1 MSAVEVRG
9 PSALGQDRSRFLSL
23 IRTLTITEFKLKF
36 YGSVLGYLWQLLRPL
51 MLFGILYLVFTQFV
65 KFGEGVE
72 HYPVVLLLGVVLYTF
87 FAESVANS
95 VESVVGREPLVR
107 KVDFPR
113 LVIPMSVVATAMLN
127 FGLNL
132 IVVFAFAV
140 ANGVEPQWRWL
151 ELPLLVGATAVFASG
166 VAALVSA
173 LYVRYRDVKPIS
185 DVLLQVLF
193 YATPIFYPIEL
204 VTERT
209 LQKLV
214 LLLNPFAVIVQ
225 QARHAIVDPSAPSAH
240 TVLGSWFL
248 LLIPAGIALAIVV
261 LGFWYFNREAPR
273 IAEDL

>member
-23 IRTLTITEFKLKF
+23 LTTLTLTEFRLKF

-51 MLFGILYLVFTQFV
+51 MLFGILYLVFTEFV
-65 KFGEGVE
+65 KFGEGVQ

-87 FAESVANS
+87 FAESVSQS

-113 LVIPMSVVATAMLN
+113 LVIPMSVVGTALLN

-132 IVVFAFAV
+132 IVVFVFAI
-140 ANGVEPQWRWL
+140 ASGVEIQWRWL
-151 ELPLLVGATAVFASG
+151 ELPLLIGATAVLASG
-166 VAALVSA
+166 VAALASA

-185 DVLLQVLF
+185 EVLLQMLF

-204 VTERT
+204 ITERT
-209 LQKLV
+209 LQKIV
-214 LLLNPFAVIVQ
+214 LLINPFAVIVQ
-225 QARHAIVDPSAPSAH
+225 QARHAVVDPSAPSAH
-240 TVLGSWFL
+240 TVAGSWPL
-248 LLIPAGIALAIVV
+248 LGIPFAIGAGLVV

>member
-1 MSAVEVRG
+1 MSVVEVRG
-9 PSALGQDRSRFLSL
+9 PSALGQDRGRFLSL
-23 IRTLTITEFKLKF
+23 IRTLTFTEFKLKF

-51 MLFGILYLVFTQFV
+51 MLFGILYVVFTQFV
-65 KFGEGVE
+65 KFGEGVK

-87 FAESVANS
+87 LAEAVSQS
-95 VESVVGREPLVR
+95 VESVVAREPVVR

-127 FGLNL
+127 LGLNL
-132 IVVFAFAV
+132 VVVFAFAA
-140 ANGVEPQWRWL
+140 ANGVEVQWRWL
-151 ELPLLVGATAVFASG
+151 ELPFLIAVTALLAAG

-185 DVLLQVLF
+185 DVLLQILF

-209 LQKLV
+209 VQKLI

-240 TVLGSWFL
+240 TVVGSWAL
-248 LLIPAGIALAIVV
+248 LAIPVAIGAALV
-261 LGFWYFNREAPR
+261 AVGFWYFNREAPR

>member
-9 PSALGQDRSRFLSL
+9 PSALGQDRSRFVSL
-23 IRTLTITEFKLKF
+23 LTTLTLTEFRLKF

-51 MLFGILYLVFTQFV
+51 MLFGILYLVFTEFV

-87 FAESVANS
+87 FAESVSQS

-113 LVIPMSVVATAMLN
+113 LVIPMSVVGTALLN

-132 IVVFAFAV
+132 IVVFVFAI
-140 ANGVEPQWRWL
+140 ASGVEIQWRWL
-151 ELPLLVGATAVFASG
+151 ELPLLIGATAVLASG
-166 VAALVSA
+166 IAALASA

-185 DVLLQVLF
+185 EVLLQMLF

-204 VTERT
+204 ITERA
-209 LQKLV
+209 LQKIV
-214 LLLNPFAVIVQ
+214 LLINPFAVIVQ
-225 QARHAIVDPSAPSAH
+225 QARHAVVDPSAPSAH
-240 TVLGSWFL
+240 TIAGSWL
-248 LLIPAGIALAIVV
+248 LLGIPFAIGVGLVV

>member
-1 MSAVEVRG
+1 VSAVEVRG
-9 PSALGQDRSRFLSL
+9 PSALGQDRSRFVSL
-23 IRTLTITEFKLKF
+23 LTTLTLTEFRLKF

-51 MLFGILYLVFTQFV
+51 MLFGILYLVFTEFV

-87 FAESVANS
+87 FAESVSQS

-113 LVIPMSVVATAMLN
+113 LVIPMSVVGTALLN

-132 IVVFAFAV
+132 IVVFVFAI
-140 ANGVEPQWRWL
+140 ASGVEIQWRWL
-151 ELPLLVGATAVFASG
+151 ELPLLIGATAVLASG
-166 VAALVSA
+166 IAALASA

-185 DVLLQVLF
+185 EVLLQMLF

-204 VTERT
+204 ITERT
-209 LQKLV
+209 LQKIV
-214 LLLNPFAVIVQ
+214 LLINPFAVIVQ
-225 QARHAIVDPSAPSAH
+225 QARHAVVDPSAPSAH
-240 TVLGSWFL
+240 TIAGSWL
-248 LLIPAGIALAIVV
+248 LLGIPFAIGVGLVV

>member
-51 MLFGILYLVFTQFV
+51 MLFGILYVVFTQFV
-65 KFGEGVE
+65 KFGEDVP
-72 HYPVVLLLGVVLYTF
+72 HYPVVLLLGVVLYTY
-87 FAESVANS
+87 FAESVSNS

-113 LVIPMSVVATAMLN
+113 LVIPMSVVGTATLN

-132 IVVFAFAV
+132 IVVFVFAI
-140 ANGVEPQWRWL
+140 ASGVEIQWRWL
-151 ELPLLVGATAVFASG
+151 ELPLLVGATAVFACG
-166 VAALVSA
+166 IAALVSA
-173 LYVRYRDVKPIS
+173 LFVRYRDVKPIS
-185 DVLLQVLF
+185 EVLLQVLF
-193 YATPIFYPIEL
+193 YATPIFYPLEL
-204 VTERT
+204 VTEKT
-209 LQKLV
+209 LQKLI
-214 LLLNPFAVIVQ
+214 LILNPFAVIVQ
-225 QARHAIVDPSAPSAH
+225 QARHAVVDPSADSVH
-240 TVLGSWFL
+240 TVLGSWWL
-248 LLIPAGIALAIVV
+248 VLIPFALGAGLVA

>member
-9 PSALGQDRSRFLSL
+9 PSALGQDRSRFVSL
-23 IRTLTITEFKLKF
+23 LTTLTLTEFRLKF

-51 MLFGILYLVFTQFV
+51 MLFGILYLVFTEFV

-87 FAESVANS
+87 FAESVSQS

-113 LVIPMSVVATAMLN
+113 LVIPMSVVGTALLN

-132 IVVFAFAV
+132 IVVFVFAI
-140 ANGVEPQWRWL
+140 ASGVEIQWRWL
-151 ELPLLVGATAVFASG
+151 ELPLLIGATAVLASG
-166 VAALVSA
+166 IAALASA

-185 DVLLQVLF
+185 EVLLQMLF

-204 VTERT
+204 ITERT
-209 LQKLV
+209 LQKIV
-214 LLLNPFAVIVQ
+214 LLINPFAVIVQ
-225 QARHAIVDPSAPSAH
+225 QARHAVVDPSAPSAH
-240 TVLGSWFL
+240 TIAGSWL
-248 LLIPAGIALAIVV
+248 LLGIPFAIGVGLVV

>member
-65 KFGEGVE
+65 KFGEGVH

-87 FAESVANS
+87 FAESVSNS

-113 LVIPMSVVATAMLN
+113 LVIPMSVVGTALLN

-132 IVVFAFAV
+132 IVVFVFAL
-140 ANGVEPQWRWL
+140 ANGVDVQWRWL
-151 ELPLLVGATAVFASG
+151 ELPLLVGATAVLASG

-173 LYVRYRDVKPIS
+173 LFVRYRDVKPIS
-185 DVLLQVLF
+185 EVLLQVLF

-214 LLLNPFAVIVQ
+214 LMLNPFAVIVQ
-225 QARHAIVDPSAPSAH
+225 QARHAVVDPDAPSAH
-240 TVLGSWFL
+240 TVLGSWAL
-248 LLIPAGIALAIVV
+248 LAVPIAIAIGLVV

>member
-1 MSAVEVRG
+1 MSAIEVRG

-23 IRTLTITEFKLKF
+23 LTTLTLTEFRLKF

-51 MLFGILYLVFTQFV
+51 MLFGILYLVFTEFV
-65 KFGEGVE
+65 KFGEGVN
-72 HYPVVLLLGVVLYTF
+72 HYPVVLLLGVVLYTY
-87 FAESVANS
+87 FAESVSNS

-113 LVIPMSVVATAMLN
+113 LVIPMSVVGTATLN
-127 FGLNL
+127 FGLNM
-132 IVVFAFAV
+132 IVVFVFAI
-140 ANGVEPQWRWL
+140 ASGVEVQWRWL
-151 ELPLLVGATAVFASG
+151 ELPLLVGATAVLASG
-166 VAALVSA
+166 IAALVSA

-185 DVLLQVLF
+185 EVLLQILF
-193 YATPIFYPIEL
+193 YATPIFYPLEL
-204 VTERT
+204 VTDKT

-225 QARHAIVDPSAPSAH
+225 QARHAVVDPSADSVH
-240 TVLGSWFL
+240 TVLGSWWL
-248 LLIPAGIALAIVV
+248 VAIPFALGAATVV

>member
-51 MLFGILYLVFTQFV
+51 MLFGILYVVFTQFV
-65 KFGEGVE
+65 KFGEGVN
-72 HYPVVLLLGVVLYTF
+72 HYPVVLLLGVVLYTYV
-87 FAESVANS
+87 AESVSNS

-113 LVIPMSVVATAMLN
+113 LVIPMSVVGTATLN

-132 IVVFAFAV
+132 IVVFVFAI
-140 ANGVEPQWRWL
+140 ANGVDIQWRWL
-151 ELPLLVGATAVFASG
+151 ELPLLVGATAVFACG
-166 VAALVSA
+166 IAALVSA
-173 LYVRYRDVKPIS
+173 LFVRYRDVKPIS
-185 DVLLQVLF
+185 EVLLQVLF
-193 YATPIFYPIEL
+193 YATPIFYPLEL
-204 VTERT
+204 VADKTI
-209 LQKLV
+209 QKLI
-214 LLLNPFAVIVQ
+214 LILNPFAVIVQ
-225 QARHAIVDPSAPSAH
+225 QARHAVIDPSADSVH
-240 TVLGSWFL
+240 TVLGSWWL
-248 LLIPAGIALAIVV
+248 VLIPFALGAGLVA